1 MSEFDPRGKRVW
13 VAGHR
18 GMVGGAIVRRLE
30 AESIGDLLTATSED
44 LDLRRQ
50 ADVEAFVTRTRP
62 EVVFLAAARVGGI
75 GAHTGAHGAFLYDN
89 LMIEANVIEAS
100 RRGGVEKLVF
110 FGSSCIY
117 PRESP
122 HPIPEEALLT
132 GPLEPTNEG
141 YAVAKIAAV
150 ELGTMYRR
158 EHGFPVVSLMLPN
171 LYGPGD
177 NFNLRK
183 SHVLPAL
190 LRKIHEARAGRRE
203 TVDVWGTGRA
213 VREFLHVD
221 DLADAAVHCLRHY
234 EGEGHLNVGTG
245 EGVSIRELAELIAEV
260 LRWEGRLVFDPSMP
274 DGIPRKVLDVS
285 RLHALGWHHR
295 IPLRAGIESTHR
307 WFSEHLAPAG
317 AGATGLRM

>member
-1 MSEFDPRGKRVW
+1 MSEFDLEGTRVW

-30 AESIGDLLTATSED
+30 AEPIGDLLTATSEE

-50 ADVEAFVTRTRP
+50 ADVEAFVSRTRP
-62 EVVFLAAARVGGI
+62 QVVFLAAARVGGI

-89 LMIEANVIEAS
+89 LMIEANVIEAT
-100 RRGGVEKLVF
+100 RRGGVEKLVH

-117 PRESP
+117 PREAP
-122 HPIPEEALLT
+122 QPIREEALLT

-177 NFNLRK
+177 NFNLRS

-190 LRKIHEARAGRRE
+190 LRKIHEAKAGRRE
-203 TVDVWGTGRA
+203 IVEVWGTGRP
-213 VREFLHVD
+213 VREYLHVD

-234 EGEGHLNVGTG
+234 EADGHLNVGTG
-245 EGVSIRELAELIAEV
+245 EGVAIRELAELIGDV
-260 LRWEGRLVFDPSMP
+260 LGWNGRLVFDPSIP
-274 DGIPRKVLDVS
+274 DGFPRKVMDVS
-285 RLHALGWHHR
+285 RLHAMGWRHR
-295 IPLRAGIESTHR
+295 IVLRDGIESTHR
-307 WFSEHLAPAG
+307 WFSEHLARAG
-317 AGATGLRM
+317 PGATGLRM